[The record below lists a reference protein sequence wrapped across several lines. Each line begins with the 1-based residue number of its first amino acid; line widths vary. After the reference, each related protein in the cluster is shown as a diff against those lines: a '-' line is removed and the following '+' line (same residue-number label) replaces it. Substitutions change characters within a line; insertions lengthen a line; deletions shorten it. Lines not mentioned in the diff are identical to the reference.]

1 MVVKKPRIVI
11 IGAGMAG
18 LTAANKLYTATASK
32 DLFELCVVEGG
43 TRIGGRIN
51 TSEFGGDRIEMGAT
65 WIHGI
70 GGSPIHKIAQEIH
83 SLHSDQPWECMDGDS
98 EELTTVAEGGF
109 QLQPSIVDPITKLF
123 KHLMDYSQGKM
134 KLLTEQDNTGYYHS
148 LAAKAFSMSKAK
160 SGSGG
165 LSVGSFLREGLDA
178 YWGSVMKKG
187 HDDYDDDDDDDDDDV
202 KGYYGNWTRK
212 LLEEAIFAMHENTQR
227 TYTSAGNL
235 MSLDYRA
242 ESEYI
247 MFPDE
252 EITIAKG
259 YLSII
264 EHLASVLPPGL
275 IQLGRK
281 VTKIEWQPQNQNQN
295 QRDID
300 EGGRK
305 VCVENGGSCCSCSR
319 PVKLHFSDGSSISA
333 DHVIVTVS
341 LGVLKAAIR
350 DHDKGDS
357 DSGMF
362 CPPLPPSK
370 AEAISRLGFGVV
382 NKLFMQLSP
391 TQQTQTQHHVNH
403 KGFPFLQMAFHSP
416 HSEMRHKKI
425 PWWMR
430 RTATLFP
437 IYNNS
442 TVLLSWFA
450 GEEALALES
459 LKDEEIINGVSTT
472 VSSLLSHSQWQK
484 GSDSHKLCN
493 GIVNSSEER
502 YQENEVRFS
511 SVMKSKWGTD
521 PLFLGSYSYVAV
533 GSSGDD
539 LDTMAEPL
547 PKDSNCHPSASS
559 YPLQILFA
567 GEATHR
573 THYSTTHGAY
583 FSGLRE
589 ANRLLQ
595 HYHCVGIYNN

>member
-1 MVVKKPRIVI
+1 MAVKKPRIVI

-43 TRIGGRIN
+43 SRIGGRIN

-70 GGSPIHKIAQEIH
+70 VGSPIHKIAQEIH
-83 SLHSDQPWECMDGDS
+83 SLHSHQPWECMDGNTDDAI
-98 EELTTVAEGGF
+98 TIAEGGF
-109 QLQPSIVDPITKLF
+109 HLNPSIVDPITKLF
-123 KHLMDYSQGKM
+123 NNLMDYCQGK
-134 KLLTEQDNTGYYHS
+134 LTRATAKGELESYHNLAS
-148 LAAKAFSMSKAK
+148 LAAKVASNNNNN
-160 SGSGG
+160 
-165 LSVGSFLREGLDA
+165 LSVGSFLRQGLEA
-178 YWGSVMKKG
+178 YQVSKEQEE
-187 HDDYDDDDDDDDDDV
+187 V
-202 KGYYGNWTRK
+202 KGCGNWSRK
-212 LLEEAIFAMHENTQR
+212 LLEEGIFAMHENNQR
-227 TYTSAGNL
+227 TYTSADDL
-235 MSLDYRA
+235 FTLDYGA
-242 ESEYI
+242 ESEYR
-247 MFPDE
+247 MFPGE

-264 EHLASVLPPGL
+264 EYLASVLPPGL
-275 IQLGRK
+275 VQLGRK
-281 VTKIEWQPQNQNQN
+281 VTRIEWQA
-295 QRDID
+295 D
-300 EGGRK
+300 ERK
-305 VCVENGGSCCSCSR
+305 GVENGYGGCCSR
-319 PVKLHFSDGSSISA
+319 PVKLHFCDGSVMSA

-341 LGVLKAAIR
+341 LGVLKAAI
-350 DHDKGDS
+350 GDD

-370 AEAISRLGFGVV
+370 TEAISRLGFGVV

-391 TQQTQTQHHVNH
+391 THGVDKNEHEQSN
-403 KGFPFLQMAFHSP
+403 KGFPFLQMVFHSP
-416 HSEMRHKKI
+416 QSEMKHKKI

-430 RTATLFP
+430 KTATLFP

-442 TVLLSWFA
+442 SVLLSWFV

-459 LKDEEIINGVSTT
+459 LKDEEIINGVSST
-472 VSSLLSHSQWQK
+472 VSCFLQHSQWQK
-484 GSDSHKLCN
+484 GSSSHKLCN
-493 GIVNSSEER
+493 GNANSEEGSH
-502 YQENEVRFS
+502 QNELKFS
-511 SVMKSKWGTD
+511 KVLKSKWGTD

-547 PKDSNCHPSASS
+547 PKDSSCQPSASS
-559 YPLQILFA
+559 PLQILFA

>member
-83 SLHSDQPWECMDGDS
+83 SLRSDQPWECMDGNTD
-98 EELTTVAEGGF
+98 EAITIAEGGF
-109 QLQPSIVDPITKLF
+109 CLHPSIVDPITKLF
-123 KHLMDYSQGKM
+123 NNLMEYSQGKLNEATAKGELESYH
-134 KLLTEQDNTGYYHS
+134 KLAA
-148 LAAKAFSMSKAK
+148 LAAKVASNR
-160 SGSGG
+160 SGNS
-165 LSVGSFLREGLDA
+165 LSIGSFLRQGLEA
-178 YWGSVMKKG
+178 YQISKEQEE
-187 HDDYDDDDDDDDDDV
+187 V
-202 KGYYGNWTRK
+202 KGCGDWTRK
-212 LLEEAIFAMHENTQR
+212 LLEEAIFAMHENNQR
-227 TYTSAGNL
+227 TYTSADDL
-235 MSLDYRA
+235 FTLDYSA
-242 ESEYI
+242 ESEYR
-247 MFPDE
+247 MFPGE

-264 EHLASVLPPGL
+264 ESLASVLPPGL

-281 VTKIEWQPQNQNQN
+281 VTRIEWQP
-295 QRDID
+295 D
-300 EGGRK
+300 EKKG
-305 VCVENGGSCCSCSR
+305 VENGCCSSR
-319 PVKLHFSDGSSISA
+319 PVKLHFCDGSVMSA

-341 LGVLKAAIR
+341 LGVLKSAIR
-350 DHDKGDS
+350 D

-370 AEAISRLGFGVV
+370 TEAISRLGFGVV

-391 TQQTQTQHHVNH
+391 KHGGGKHEYQHEHVNEDSN
-403 KGFPFLQMAFHSP
+403 KGFPFLQMVFHSP
-416 HSEMRHKKI
+416 QSETRHKKI

-442 TVLLSWFA
+442 SVLLSWFV

-459 LKDEEIINGVSTT
+459 LKDEEIINGVSST
-472 VSSLLSHSQWQK
+472 VSCFLQHSQWQK
-484 GSDSHKLCN
+484 GSSSHKLCN
-493 GIVNSSEER
+493 GNVNSEEKSH
-502 YQENEVRFS
+502 QNEVKFS
-511 SVMKSKWGTD
+511 KVLRSKWGTD

-539 LDTMAEPL
+539 LDAMAEPL
-547 PKDSNCHPSASS
+547 PKDSSCQPCATS
-559 YPLQILFA
+559 PLQILFA

>member
-18 LTAANKLYTATASK
+18 LTAAKLYTATASK

-83 SLHSDQPWECMDGDS
+83 SLHSDQPWECMDGNTD
-98 EELTTVAEGGF
+98 EAITIAEGGF
-109 QLQPSIVDPITKLF
+109 HLHPSIVDPITKLF
-123 KHLMDYSQGKM
+123 NTLMEYSQGK
-134 KLLTEQDNTGYYHS
+134 KTLTEATSKGAELESYHKLAA
-148 LAAKAFSMSKAK
+148 LAAKLASASA
-160 SGSGG
+160 SAYNNNN
-165 LSVGSFLREGLDA
+165 LSVGSFLRQGLEA
-178 YWGSVMKKG
+178 YQVSKEQEE
-187 HDDYDDDDDDDDDDV
+187 V
-202 KGYYGNWTRK
+202 KGCGNWSRK
-212 LLEEAIFAMHENTQR
+212 LLEEAIFAMHENNQR
-227 TYTSAGNL
+227 TYTSADDL
-235 MSLDYRA
+235 LTLDYGA
-242 ESEYI
+242 ESEYR
-247 MFPDE
+247 MFPGE

-264 EHLASVLPPGL
+264 ESLASVLPPGFV
-275 IQLGRK
+275 QLGRK
-281 VTKIEWQPQNQNQN
+281 VTRIEWQL
-295 QRDID
+295 DD
-300 EGGRK
+300 EKRK
-305 VCVENGGSCCSCSR
+305 GAVENGCCSSR
-319 PVKLHFSDGSSISA
+319 PVKLHFCDGSVMSA

-341 LGVLKAAIR
+341 LGVLKAAIS
-350 DHDKGDS
+350 DDDD

-370 AEAISRLGFGVV
+370 TEAISRLGFGVV

-391 TQQTQTQHHVNH
+391 THGEGKHGNEH
-403 KGFPFLQMAFHSP
+403 SNKGFPFLQMVFHSP
-416 HSEMRHKKI
+416 QSEMGHKKI

-442 TVLLSWFA
+442 SVLLSWFV

-459 LKDEEIINGVSTT
+459 LKDEEIINGVSST
-472 VSSLLSHSQWQK
+472 VSCFLQHSQWQK
-484 GSDSHKLCN
+484 GSTSSHKLCN
-493 GIVNSSEER
+493 GNVNSEER
-502 YQENEVRFS
+502 SHHQNEVKFS
-511 SVMKSKWGTD
+511 KVMKSKWGTD

-547 PKDSNCHPSASS
+547 PKDNSCQPPAASS
-559 YPLQILFA
+559 PLQILFA

-595 HYHCVGIYNN
+595 HYHWIYNN

>member
-18 LTAANKLYTATASK
+18 LTAANKLYTATGSK

-43 TRIGGRIN
+43 TRLGGRIN
-51 TSEFGGDRIEMGAT
+51 TSEFGGDKIEMGAT

-70 GGSPIHKIAQEIH
+70 GGSPIHKIAQETN
-83 SLHSDQPWECMDGDS
+83 SLHSEQPWECMDGNTNTDDPI
-98 EELTTVAEGGF
+98 TIAEGGLL
-109 QLQPSIVDPITKLF
+109 LQPSIVDPVTKLF
-123 KHLMDYSQGKM
+123 NTLMEYSQGKQ
-134 KLLTEQDNTGYYHS
+134 KLTAKSEFDRYYS
-148 LAAKAFSMSKAK
+148 LAAKASNMSKGA
-160 SGSGG
+160 SGNPSI
-165 LSVGSFLREGLDA
+165 GSFLRKGLEV
-178 YWGSVMKKG
+178 YWDNASVKEKEDIQLNG
-187 HDDYDDDDDDDDDDV
+187 F
-202 KGYYGNWTRK
+202 GNWSRK
-212 LLEEAIFAMHENTQR
+212 SLEQAVFEMHENNQR
-227 TYTSAGNL
+227 TYTSAGDL
-235 MSLDYRA
+235 KSLDYEA

-247 MFPDE
+247 MFPGE

-259 YLSII
+259 YLRVIESI
-264 EHLASVLPPGL
+264 ASVLPPGL
-275 IQLGRK
+275 VQLGRK
-281 VTKIEWQPQNQNQN
+281 VTRIEWQPQS
-295 QRDID
+295 DDDGD
-300 EGGRK
+300 ERK
-305 VCVENGGSCCSCSR
+305 KSMENGSFSR
-319 PVKLHFSDGSSISA
+319 PVKLHFCDGSVMTA

-341 LGVLKAAIR
+341 LGVLKAAI
-350 DHDKGDS
+350 GD

-370 AEAISRLGFGVV
+370 TEAISRLGFGVV

-391 TQQTQTQHHVNH
+391 THGGKH
-403 KGFPFLQMAFHSP
+403 GFPFLQMVFHSP
-416 HSEMRHKKI
+416 QSEMWHKKI

-442 TVLLSWFA
+442 SVLLSWFA
-450 GEEALALES
+450 GDEALALES
-459 LKDEEIINGVSTT
+459 LKDEEIINGVTST
-472 VSSLLSHSQWQK
+472 VSSFLSHSKWQQ
-484 GSDSHKLCN
+484 DSSTADNLCN
-493 GIVNSSEER
+493 GNGNGNHEEKSH
-502 YQENEVRFS
+502 ENEVKVS
-511 SVMKSKWGTD
+511 KVLKTKWGTD

-547 PKDSNCHPSASS
+547 PSKDSSFQH
-559 YPLQILFA
+559 PLQILFA

-595 HYHCVGIYNN
+595 HYHCVGI